1 MEMTKEMLLDEMFE
15 QQTNRELEEQNNEVL
30 FGELAEWQKVNDK
43 GDRKAEDYR

>member
-30 FGELAEWQKVNDK
+30 FEELAEWQKINDY
-43 GDRKAEDYR
+43 GDRKAEDYQ